1 MMTNDNEE
9 NNVDNI
15 AATAPLDIN
24 GLVRAM
30 LEQNR
35 LREQQM
41 DAIVNKLLD
50 QKWNDL
56 PVVSVVVPNQ
66 EQIIPMLTDESR
78 DTNASTEWVN
88 SLKTSSFKWMA

>member
-1 MMTNDNEE
+1 MTNDNEE

-50 QKWNDL
+50 QKRNDL
-56 PVVSVVVPNQ
+56 PVVSAVVPNQ
-66 EQIIPMLTDESR
+66 EQIIPMFTDESR

-88 SLKTSSFKWMA
+88 SLKTSSFKWM